1 MTAVIER
8 EAPPASAPPDR
19 APGFLA
25 RIPRP
30 NFFAWIG
37 LPALLFMLAVFALP
51 VIVILAKAVTDPG
64 PGNFA
69 DAWDSGVFRRS
80 LWTTIKMAFFVT
92 VVCLLVSYPYAYA
105 MARCGK
111 VMVAVLIGALML
123 SFWTSTLVRT
133 YAWQILLNRTGVIN
147 QTLLDLGLIDEP
159 IPMIRTNF
167 SVYLGMAHVL
177 APFTILT
184 LYATMRTI
192 KPELEQAAQVMGARP
207 SVAFLRV
214 TLPLSLPGA
223 AAGGILVFVMAL
235 GFYITP
241 QILGSSKDTYIGTA
255 IIQQV
260 NVFLNTGVGAAQSVI
275 LLALVA
281 VVLGVAAKFVGIG
294 RILGIGKGEK

>member
-8 EAPPASAPPDR
+8 DIELLEPQPDK

-30 NFFAWIG
+30 SFFSWIG
-37 LPALLFMLAVFALP
+37 IPALVFMALVFIVPL
-51 VIVILAKAVTDPG
+51 VVILTKSFTDPG
-64 PGNFA
+64 PQNFS
-69 DAWDSGVFRRS
+69 DAVNSGIFRRS

-92 VVCLLVSYPYAYA
+92 IVCLLVSYPYAYA
-105 MARCGK
+105 MARGGK
-111 VMVAVLIGALML
+111 LIVAVLLGALML

-133 YAWQILLNRTGVIN
+133 YAWQILLNNTGVIN
-147 QTLLDLGLIDEP
+147 KTLINLGLIDEP
-159 IPMIRTNF
+159 IQMIRTNF

-184 LYATMRTI
+184 LYAQMRTI

-207 SVAFLRV
+207 SVAFLRI

-241 QILGSSKDTYIGTA
+241 QILGSSRDTYIGTA

-260 NVFLNTGVGAAQSVI
+260 QVFLKTGVGAAESLI
-275 LLALVA
+275 LLGIVLLVLLVA
-281 VVLGVAAKFVGIG
+281 GKFIGIG
-294 RILGIGKGEK
+294 RILGLNKGE